1 MSSVEII
8 ILSEVC
14 QKEKD
19 KYRIT
24 YMWNLK
30 NVTNEPT
37 YKTEIRLTDTEKKRM
52 IAKGE
57 KGGRNKLGVWD
68 RHIHTIICKTNNKD
82 LLYRTGNYTQYLV
95 VSIMEKNL

>member
-8 ILSEVC
+8 ILREVC

-37 YKTEIRLTDTEKKRM
+37 YKTED
-52 IAKGE
+52 
-57 KGGRNKLGVWD
+57 
-68 RHIHTIICKTNNKD
+68 
-82 LLYRTGNYTQYLV
+82 
-95 VSIMEKNL
+95 S